1 MNLLLILTLLTTTL
15 DLTLSL
21 EKFTL
26 ADAKVSHPKVE
37 SNNRRTSD
45 PTIRQEAKVKEKVSV
60 ESESEEE
67 EKLFLIDSLIPDD
80 PVNRFLI
87 GFSALALF
95 TQSVL
100 RPFGQVTVKRKR
112 KR

>member
-1 MNLLLILTLLTTTL
+1 MKLLPILTLLTSL

-26 ADAKVSHPKVE
+26 ADAKSSPKSPDPYKRKIDVD
-37 SNNRRTSD
+37 SD
-45 PTIRQEAKVKEKVSV
+45 LTIRHSAKVKEKVS
-60 ESESEEE
+60 E
-67 EKLFLIDSLIPDD
+67 EKLIDSLIPDD
-80 PVNRFLI
+80 PVKRFLI

-95 TQSVL
+95 TQTVL